1 MAITIKNPNEI
12 SKMRDAGHVVSVCH
26 QQVEAAIAPGV
37 TTGDL
42 DEIVRDVIAGM
53 GATSNFYGH
62 HGFPGY
68 ICASVN
74 DEIVHGIPGERR
86 LESGDIISVDIGA
99 IVDGFHGDSA
109 WTYAV
114 GDVSDETQRLLRD
127 TEDALYA
134 GISAALAGRRIG
146 AIGSAVESVARPLGY
161 GIVEGYGGH
170 GIGREMWEEPHIPNL
185 GSPDSGPMMRPGMTL
200 AIEPMLNLGDHETK
214 VLADNWTVVTADGSR
229 SAHFEHTVVITDGE
243 PEILTR
249 RLVAV
254 VE

>member
-170 GIGREMWEEPHIPNL
+170 GIGRQMWEEPHIPNL

-229 SAHFEHTVVITDGE
+229 SAHFEHTVVITDRE

>member
-42 DEIVRDVIAGM
+42 DEIVRDVIAAM

-170 GIGREMWEEPHIPNL
+170 GIGRQMWEEPHIPNL

-229 SAHFEHTVVITDGE
+229 SAHFEHTVVITDRE

>member
-42 DEIVRDVIAGM
+42 DEIVRDVIAAM

-170 GIGREMWEEPHIPNL
+170 GIGRQMWEEPHIPNL

>member
-1 MAITIKNPNEI
+1 MAITIKNASEI
-12 SKMRDAGHVVSVCH
+12 EKMRRAGHVVSVCH
-26 QQVEAAIAPGV
+26 QRVQAAIAPGV
-37 TTGDL
+37 TTKEL
-42 DEIVRDVIAGM
+42 DTLVRDVIGEF

-74 DEIVHGIPGERR
+74 DQIVHGIPGDRR
-86 LESGDIISVDIGA
+86 LEDGDIISVDIGA

-114 GDVSDETQRLLRD
+114 GETSAEAQRLLRD
-127 TEDALYA
+127 TEDALYE
-134 GISAALAGRRIG
+134 GIAAAQPGHCIG
-146 AIGSAVESVARPLGY
+146 AIGAAVEAAAQPLGY

-170 GIGREMWEEPHIPNL
+170 GIGRQMWEEPHIPNL
-185 GSPDSGPMMRPGMTL
+185 GKPDTGPRMRTGMTL
-200 AIEPMLNLGDHETK
+200 AIEPMLNLGDKATR
-214 VLADNWTVVTADGSR
+214 VLDDNWTVVTADGSW

-249 RLVAV
+249 RLAGV

>member
-170 GIGREMWEEPHIPNL
+170 GIGRQMWEEPHIPNL
-185 GSPDSGPMMRPGMTL
+185 GSPDSGPRMRPGMTL

-229 SAHFEHTVVITDGE
+229 SAHFEHSVVITDGE

-249 RLVAV
+249 RLAAV

>member
-12 SKMRDAGHVVSVCH
+12 SKMRAAGHVVSVCH
-26 QQVEAAIAPGV
+26 QRVEEAIVPGV

-42 DEIVRDVIAGM
+42 DEIVRDTIADM

-74 DEIVHGIPGERR
+74 DEIVHGIPGDRR

-99 IVDGFHGDSA
+99 IIDGFHGDSA

-114 GDVSDETQRLLRD
+114 GDISDDTQRLLRD

-134 GISAALAGRRIG
+134 GISAAVSGSRIG
-146 AIGSAVESVARPLGY
+146 AIGAAVESVARPLGY

-170 GIGREMWEEPHIPNL
+170 GIGRQMWEEPHIPNL
-185 GSPDSGPMMRPGMTL
+185 GRADSGPKIRPGMTL
-200 AIEPMLNLGDHETK
+200 AIEPMLNLGGRDTR
-214 VLADNWTVVTADGSR
+214 VLDDNWTVVTADGSH
-229 SAHFEHTVVITDGE
+229 SAHFEHTVVITDGA
-243 PEILTR
+243 PEILTK
-249 RLVAV
+249 RLAAV
-254 VE
+254 VD